1 MCGIFG
7 TYIFS
12 DQNICVDEL
21 NAMSRVIRHRGPD
34 ADGIFMTEKAAI
46 GNRRLA
52 ILDLD
57 KRSDQPV
64 YSDDGNTVLV
74 QNGEIYNY
82 VELKAKLLALGYSFR
97 TEGDTEV
104 ILNAY
109 LEWGDEFVHMLN
121 GMFAIAI
128 YEPNQKRLKLFRDRL
143 GVKPLYI
150 AGNKEHGQ
158 IWFGSEIK
166 AILQSNRRYEPN
178 LDAVCQY
185 LALNYVP
192 APYTMFEGIYHVM
205 PGHFMVVDANGVS
218 TKKYW
223 DLNSVAPEPD
233 MSPAEAK
240 ASIISLLDDATRVRM
255 RADAKFGAFLSGGL
269 DSSSVVGF
277 MSMYADEPIRTYSI
291 GFSDKNYDE
300 TIYANMTSERFGTN
314 HRSRIVEHDLA
325 KSWAHYIWHCDQA
338 HGDVSFMPMSEVSRL
353 ASEDVKMVLTGDGA
367 DELFGGYEKY
377 LDVFP
382 HGQLPNLTDDW
393 AAEYV
398 VNSGL
403 LIGDEADQL
412 ICGDLKSAFEQ
423 NNPYRTLLDAI
434 RSNKH
439 QDQIN
444 QLLLAETKTLLPGNN
459 LVKPDRM
466 AMAHSLEVRSPY
478 LDYRMAE
485 LAFRIPG
492 TMKLNGGVTKS
503 ILKDALKP
511 LLGDELTY
519 RKKQMFTVPV
529 GNWFRQALV
538 GFCRDMFFDGR
549 LENRQIINVETLEQ
563 MLAAHITG
571 ERNYTRQLRA
581 LISLEIWFRLFV
593 DGDELQQ
600 TQPLV

>member
-12 DQNICVDEL
+12 DRRVCVDDL
-21 NAMSRVIRHRGPD
+21 NAMSRMIRHRGPD
-34 ADGIFMTEKAAI
+34 ADGIFMDNKAAI

-52 ILDLD
+52 ILDLSQ
-57 KRSDQPV
+57 RSDQPI
-64 YSDDGNTVLV
+64 YSDDKNTVLV

-82 VELKAKLLALGYSFR
+82 IEIKAKLLALGHSFR

-104 ILNAY
+104 LLSAY

-128 YEPNQKRLKLFRDRL
+128 YETKEKRLKLFRDRL

-150 AGNKEHGQ
+150 AGSKEDGQ

-166 AILQSNRRYEPN
+166 SILQINSSFKPN
-178 LDAVCQY
+178 LDAISQY

-192 APYTMFEGIYHVM
+192 APHTMFEGIYHVM
-205 PGHFMVVDANGVS
+205 PGHSVVIDANGVS
-218 TKKYW
+218 ISKYW
-223 DLNSVAPEPD
+223 DLGSIKPEAD

-240 ASIISLLDDATRVRM
+240 ASIISLLDDATRIRM

-277 MSMYADEPIRTYSI
+277 MSMYAKDPIRTYSI
-291 GFSDKNYDE
+291 GFSDKKYDE
-300 TIYANMTSERFGTN
+300 TKFANMTSERFGTN

-325 KSWAHYIWHCDQA
+325 KSWVHYIWHCDQA

-382 HGQLPNLTDDW
+382 QGQFSDL
-393 AAEYV
+393 AENWETGYV

-403 LIGDEADQL
+403 LVDDEADQL
-412 ICGDLKSAFEQ
+412 LIGDLESAFNE
-423 NNPYRTLLDAI
+423 NNPYRILLDSI
-434 RSNKH
+434 RTGKH
-439 QDQIN
+439 QDPIN

-492 TMKLNGGVTKS
+492 AMKLKNGVTKS

-549 LENRQIINVETLEQ
+549 LEARQIININALEQ
-563 MLAAHITG
+563 MLAAHISG

-581 LISLEIWFRLFV
+581 IISLEIWFRLFA
-593 DGDELQQ
+593 DGEELQQ
-600 TQPLV
+600 NEILV